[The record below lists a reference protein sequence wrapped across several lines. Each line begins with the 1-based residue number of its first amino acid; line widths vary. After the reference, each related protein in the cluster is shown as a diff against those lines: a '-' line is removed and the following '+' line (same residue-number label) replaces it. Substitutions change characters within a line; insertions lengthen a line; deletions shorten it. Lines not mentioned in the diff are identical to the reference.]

1 MTTTQGNVIPLPIGE
16 LMQRNYLDYSVSVIT
31 DRALP
36 DVRDGLKPVHR
47 RILFAMNE
55 LGMKPGTPYKKSARV
70 VGEVIGKYHPHGD
83 TAVYDAAV
91 HLAQTWSKR
100 VPLIDGQ
107 GNFGSIDGDTPAAM
121 RYTEMKM
128 TRAGAAFFE
137 GIDKNTV
144 DYADNYDG
152 SEREPTVLP
161 VQYPNIWV
169 NGVEG
174 IAVGMA
180 TNIMPHNLNETI
192 DSMIYWMDH
201 RNATIDDILKIMPG
215 PDFPT
220 GGVVHEL
227 GGFREALT
235 IGKGRVRVR
244 SKYLVEKDKRGLEHL
259 VINELPYQVN
269 KAKLHLAIV
278 ELVKNKILED
288 VSDVR
293 DESSKGEIR
302 LVLDLKKGSYPEIVF
317 NQILA
322 KTEAECSYSYNVM
335 VIDKKKPRQMGIF
348 EIFDRFLTFRREVI
362 TRRTQFDL
370 NKAAA
375 RLHIVDG
382 LLSALSKIDEV
393 IKTIKAASNRENA
406 SIALQALLGIDVIQA
421 AAILDMR
428 LQSLTGLQV
437 DELVK
442 EQKELN
448 AKVEDFKDILAKP
461 ERIDKIIKSEMREA
475 KTKFGTER
483 RTEISHETNNISMAD
498 LVKKEPCIVHFTHGG
513 YIKRMAANEVNAQN
527 RYTQGKSGISTGED
541 DYVQAIYSGSTHDM
555 FMVFTEDG
563 NVRAKRAW
571 QIPEGTSAQ
580 KGRHVRNLFD
590 DLTAKIQSA
599 IFVPSLE
606 EEGVY
611 LVTVTEKG
619 KIKRTNL
626 AEYAGALRK
635 SGVQALSIEEGDHL
649 VSAAVCREYD
659 HIMLGV
665 SDGRAIRVEVNED
678 QLRPMGRVTAGVRGI
693 KLLDDAN
700 VLSLMVIPGDGQPRP
715 MRTVMST
722 REVDGVETQVQV
734 EVPDTL
740 SMDIGHFLL
749 CVGKNGVGK
758 RTPVSEYMPQNRTGQ
773 GVIAFNINKKT
784 GSIVTMALVH
794 EEEDLIL
801 TTQSKTNRVKVKD
814 IKQCGRITAGSYIMD
829 TIGEPLM
836 DVATVPGVI
845 EDELDAELVDNSVSN
860 AEPDVQQQ

>member
-1 MTTTQGNVIPLPIGE
+1 MTTTQGNIIPLPIKE
-16 LMQRNYLDYSVSVIT
+16 LMERNYLDYSVSVII

-55 LGMKPGTPYKKSARV
+55 LGMKPGTAYKKSARV
-70 VGEVIGKYHPHGD
+70 VGEVIGKFHPHGD

-91 HLAQTWSKR
+91 HLAQPWSKR
-100 VPLIDGQ
+100 VALIDGQ
-107 GNFGSIDGDTPAAM
+107 GNFGSVDGDTPAAM
-121 RYTEMKM
+121 RYTEMRLTK
-128 TRAGAAFFE
+128 AGVAFFE

-144 DYADNYDG
+144 DFIDNYDG
-152 SEREPTVLP
+152 SEREPAVLP
-161 VQYPNIWV
+161 VPYPNIWT

-180 TNIMPHNLNETI
+180 TNILPHNLNETV

-201 RNATIDDILKIMPG
+201 KNTTVDDILKIMPG

-227 GGFREALT
+227 GGFREALLT
-235 IGKGRVRVR
+235 GKGRVRLR
-244 SKYLVEKDKRGLEHL
+244 SKYHVEKTKRGTEHL
-259 VINELPYQVN
+259 VIDELPYQVN
-269 KAKLHLAIV
+269 KAKLHAAIV

-302 LVLDLKKGSYPEIVF
+302 LVIDLKKGSYPEIVF

-322 KTEAECSYSYNVM
+322 KTEAECAYSYNVM
-335 VIDKKKPRQMGIF
+335 VIDNKKPRQMGILD
-348 EIFDRFLTFRREVI
+348 IFDRFLAFRREVV
-362 TRRTQFDL
+362 TRRTQFEL
-370 NKAAA
+370 ARAAA
-375 RLHIVDG
+375 RHHIVSG
-382 LLSALSKIDEV
+382 LVKALGQIDEV
-393 IKTIKAASNRENA
+393 IKTIKAAKNREQA
-406 SIALQALLGIDVIQA
+406 SKDLQALLTIDDIQA

-428 LQSLTGLQV
+428 LQSLTALQV
-437 DELVK
+437 GELTN
-442 EQKELN
+442 EL
-448 AKVEDFKDILAKP
+448 AELTARVSDLEDILAKP
-461 ERIDKIIKSEMREA
+461 ERIDKIIKAELREA
-475 KTKFGTER
+475 KSKFGSAR
-483 RTEISHETNNISMAD
+483 KTEISYETSNISMAD

-555 FMVFTEDG
+555 FMVFTDDG

-571 QIPEGTSAQ
+571 QIPEGTSTQ

-590 DLTAKIQSA
+590 DLTTKIQSA

-619 KIKRTNL
+619 KIKRTAL

-635 SGVQALSIEEGDHL
+635 SGVQALSIEEDDRFI
-649 VSAAVCREYD
+649 SAAVCREHD
-659 HIMLGV
+659 HIILGV
-665 SDGRAIRVEVNED
+665 SDGRAIRFEVCEE

-693 KLLDDAN
+693 KLIDDAK
-700 VLSLMVIPGDGQPRP
+700 VLSLMVIPGDGNPRP
-715 MRTVMST
+715 MRTVLST
-722 REVDGVETQVQV
+722 REVDGVETQVPV

-740 SMDIGHFLL
+740 SMDVGHFLL

-758 RTPVSEYMPQNRTGQ
+758 RTPVSDYAPQNRAGQ

-784 GSIVTMALVH
+784 GQIVTMALVH
-794 EEEDLIL
+794 EDEDLIL

-836 DVATVPGVI
+836 DVTTVPGMI
-845 EDELDAELVDNSVSN
+845 DDPDLLDADDSQDEAV
-860 AEPDVQQQ
+860 AA